1 MNIKKS
7 RSKNRI
13 KRNQSKKIKIIKG
26 GSLNIPPQDEIID
39 EVFAQFVDN
48 HSSFDFILYKNC
60 PTIIKQNRNINIISN
75 PNEVGG
81 SLDDIL
87 ENIENIENVCP
98 EIINHPNSGAER
110 IFFLK
115 KNNLDELP
123 YIDFTLLLKNS
134 NNNFLIGN
142 HECQW
147 DINFPIISFFYSD
160 VLKLSYWQQIYTNLK
175 LEGRTLNI
183 YNFHSAVGNTEEK
196 IKIINRF
203 TKQNSINIMISC
215 NKCGSDIL
223 STIDNLIKTKNAIFI
238 GFQDFITVWGS
249 NLLCRKRKSR
259 QPSFYTIIKSKGCK
273 NLIDN
278 LNSTIEYFDYDIR
291 SRYTQNIIQQNI
303 RDMMLVSSKT
313 IQFVNEGN
321 CSKENIQDRT
331 DPFICP
337 DEIEYEKKT
346 PGNEI
351 YKLRN
356 TPENIK
362 EMEFRHHVISDIQR
376 RITNNLDESL
386 FHIKPFILDR
396 IKLDIDK
403 INSNYTKSFDLIKKL
418 SEKELE
424 DEDDIINFIKYINL
438 IFGLSINKA
447 IIDVFKRNNVRIT
460 NILNYLNKFK
470 ENYYKMGI
478 TKLII
483 SPDIITISINQDLP
497 FSNNT
502 IQFNI
507 ETGNIMGPISFNNT
521 VIENID
527 IFIQEIIK
535 FDEEQSSHLVEEEI
549 DVDIDSNDEW
559 S

>member
-1 MNIKKS
+1 MIIKKS

-13 KRNQSKKIKIIKG
+13 KRYQSKKIKIIKG
-26 GSLNIPPQDEIID
+26 GSLNIPPQDEIIN
-39 EVFAQFVDN
+39 EVFAQFVDK
-48 HSSFDFILYKNC
+48 HRRADFIIYNNC

-75 PNEVGG
+75 PNDGYGG
-81 SLDDIL
+81 LDDIL
-87 ENIENIENVCP
+87 DNIENIENVCP
-98 EIINHPNSGAER
+98 EIINHPNSDSER
-110 IFFLK
+110 IFFLQT
-115 KNNLDELP
+115 NNLGELP

-134 NNNFLIGN
+134 NNHFISDKHKCL
-142 HECQW
+142 W
-147 DINFPIISFFYSD
+147 DINFPIISFFYSE

-215 NKCGSDIL
+215 NNCGSDIL
-223 STIDNLIKTKNAIFI
+223 PTIVKLIKSRNAIFI

-259 QPSFYTIIKSKGCK
+259 QPSFVSIIESKGCN

-291 SRYTQNIIQQNI
+291 SRYTQDIIQQNI
-303 RDMMLVSSKT
+303 REMLLVPSKT

-321 CSKENIQDRT
+321 CSKENIQDRI

-337 DEIEYEKKT
+337 DEIIYEKKT

-351 YKLRN
+351 YKLRT
-356 TPENIK
+356 TPENTK

-376 RITNNLDESL
+376 RITNKLDESL
-386 FHIKPFILDR
+386 LHIKPFILDI

-403 INSNYTKSFDLIKKL
+403 INSNYTKSFEEIKKL

-424 DEDDIINFIKYINL
+424 DEDDISKFIICINH
-438 IFGLSINKA
+438 IFYGSSNKA

-460 NILNYLNKFK
+460 NILNYLYEFGK
-470 ENYYKMGI
+470 NYYKIGI

-483 SPDIITISINQDLP
+483 SPDIITISINKDLP

-502 IQFNI
+502 IQFNT
-507 ETGNIMGPISFNNT
+507 ETGNIIGRISFNEK

-527 IFIQEIIK
+527 MFIKEIIK
-535 FDEEQSSHLVEEEI
+535 FDEEQPSDSFEEEFVVH
-549 DVDIDSNDEW
+549 DDDF
-559 S
+559 